1 MGFWKSGKADE
12 NLARYI
18 PNLLPVTR
26 QNQIAGTNPRKAF
39 ASVTYSDKKN
49 LEFIIELAANTY
61 SNYSSIKLLLPIQI
75 TKNTTKTAQLDGDM
89 ITVNNFFARWIT
101 DIDIRRYSDDTRILP
116 TNDNVDVCQ
125 FAASQLKYLLKES
138 VEAIKN
144 QQLYSSTLVYLA
156 EGTD

>member
-1 MGFWKSGKADE
+1 
-12 NLARYI
+12 
-18 PNLLPVTR
+18 
-26 QNQIAGTNPRKAF
+26 
-39 ASVTYSDKKN
+39 
-49 LEFIIELAANTY
+49 
-61 SNYSSIKLLLPIQI
+61 
-75 TKNTTKTAQLDGDM
+75 M

-156 EGTD
+156 EGTDWRPNNDDDAAKPRDQNLDYRIGEFKDLIFKKIIFVFL